1 MDQMTREQM
10 VAEFGG
16 PGVENPMIVDLIT
29 TDPTSG
35 DVVLVMIERRA
46 WGGHPQ
52 QFKQIE
58 EKINRY
64 LAYVLDGFLVQ
75 HHPQYQGKPVRLRL
89 DCAEAPH
96 GESLTFVN
104 AATHAIRGEGLDF
117 VVNVVRAAVPSPSR

>member
-1 MDQMTREQM
+1 M
-10 VAEFGG
+10 VAEFGA
-16 PGVENPMIVDLIT
+16 PGVENPMLMDLIT

-46 WGGHPQ
+46 WGSHPL

-75 HHPQYQGKPVRLRL
+75 QHPNYQGKRVRLRL
-89 DCAEAPH
+89 DCAEAPR
-96 GESLTFVN
+96 GESLRFVD
-104 AATHAIRGEGLDF
+104 AATDAIRREGLDL
-117 VVNVVRAAVPSPSR
+117 VVNVTPPA